1 MENFIDYINISN
13 FKSIRDLKLE
23 GLSRINLF
31 IGKPNVG
38 KSNILEALG
47 VFSLPYL
54 KYNSNKKITSLIR
67 LENENEIFFD
77 GNKAIPISLFSNIG
91 NCVISHIQS
100 DFIQIPEKIIDNNY
114 FENPNKLIFKINL
127 AKTEHYITTKDNL
140 ELKFDGKGK
149 SVHFPLKSYQFNASK
164 SFRKDSRSYLLPPNG
179 TNLLNIIEKYH
190 RLKKEVSNLF
200 SEYNLKLVLDVAS
213 QELKIMKPPKGDEIF
228 LIPYSSIADTLQ
240 RVIFHKTAIASNQN
254 SVLIFEEP
262 EAHAFPPYISHITQ
276 EIIDSKSNQFIIST
290 HSPYVLNDFLE
301 NARDELSIFMV
312 DYKNGETTANK
323 LTKVEIEDIYQYG
336 IDLFTNYETFLK

>member
-1 MENFIDYINISN
+1 MQNLIDYINISN

-23 GLSRINLF
+23 GLTRINLF

-38 KSNILEALG
+38 KSNILEAFG

-54 KYNSNKKITSLIR
+54 RYNLNKKISNFIR
-67 LENENEIFFD
+67 LENESEIFFD
-77 GNKAIPISLFSNIG
+77 GDKKRPISLFSNIG
-91 NCVISHIQS
+91 DCVITHIQS
-100 DFIQIPEKIIDNNY
+100 DFIQIPEKLANLNY
-114 FENPNKLIFKINL
+114 LENPNKIIFKINL
-127 AKTEHYITTKDNL
+127 SNSEHFITTKNNL
-140 ELKFDGKGK
+140 ELKFDGKGN
-149 SVHFPLKSYQFNASK
+149 SIHFPIKSYIFNASK
-164 SFRKDSRSYLLPPNG
+164 HFGKDSRNYLLPPFG

-190 RLKKEVSNLF
+190 SLKKEITKLF
-200 SEYNLKLVLDVAS
+200 EEYNLKLVMDLAS
-213 QELKIMKPPKGDEIF
+213 QELKIMKPPKGTEIF

-240 RVIFHKTAIASNQN
+240 RVIFYKTAIASNQN
-254 SVLIFEEP
+254 SVLVFEEP
-262 EAHAFPPYISHITQ
+262 EAHAFPPYISHITH

-312 DYKNGETTANK
+312 DYKNGETVANK
-323 LTKVEIEDIYQYG
+323 LTRENLDDIYGYG